1 MSQAALHRQASQ
13 ARTRPT
19 LGAYLWFV
27 GMVGLWTAFGVVALT
42 SVEKLSDLWEWVTG
56 LPVVAEVVVWIAAFP
71 WVLGVWVS
79 QTSWAEWLRILLVV
93 CFAVGW
99 TVVSI
104 PRARPSKRT
113 R

>member
-13 ARTRPT
+13 ARARPT

-42 SVEKLSDLWEWVTG
+42 SVEDLGDLWEWVTG

-79 QTSWAEWLRILLVV
+79 QTPWAEWLRILLVV

-104 PRARPSKRT
+104 PRARVSKRT